1 MGAWSADSKTHVAH
15 MNAKDFYGSE
25 KSVTVADAGTFKIEF
40 VGQDGKVTVLKD
52 AAPVKAGE
60 VLDACVMSK
69 RALREFY
76 EAQMQDAKK
85 QGVLLSL
92 HLKATMMKISDPIMF
107 GHAVTVYFKDVFEK
121 HAATIKQLGVNVNN
135 GFGDL
140 LAKIATLPEAKRA
153 EIEADIQA
161 CYKNPS

>member
-1 MGAWSADSKTHVAH
+1 
-15 MNAKDFYGSE
+15 
-25 KSVTVADAGTFKIEF
+25 
-40 VGQDGKVTVLKD
+40 
-52 AAPVKAGE
+52 
-60 VLDACVMSK
+60 MSR

-135 GFGDL
+135 GLGDL

-161 CYKNPS
+161 CYKSRPELAMVNSDIDISGMPAVSLAVRSERLSPKDLTTLVEKKG